1 MDKKGSFK
9 PIIWI
14 MVISLAI
21 AALWDK
27 IPFLKNAVGAL
38 LNPSA
43 GALLNWDLTFG
54 MLIIVFFIAL
64 FTTLIQKYT
73 TDQDALKKLKLNQ
86 KALQKEMKKFRD
98 QPGKMAE
105 LQKQSM
111 AAIPETFK
119 LTSRSIV
126 YTGVPFILLFRW
138 FMDFFDILGDPRF
151 LLGLNWFWFYLI
163 FTMVFSGIL
172 RKYLKVA

>member
-1 MDKKGSFK
+1 MDKKASFK

-21 AALWDK
+21 AFFWDK
-27 IPFLKNAVGAL
+27 IPFLKSSVGAL
-38 LNPSA
+38 LNPTA
-43 GALLNWDLTFG
+43 GALLNWNLTWG
-54 MLIIVFFIAL
+54 MFIIIFVIAL
-64 FTTLIQKYT
+64 LTTLIQKYT
-73 TDQDALKKLKLNQ
+73 TDQEALKKLKVNQ
-86 KALQKEMKKFRD
+86 KALQKEMKKYRD
-98 QPGKMAE
+98 QPAKMTE

-126 YTGVPFILLFRW
+126 YTGIPFILLFRW
-138 FMDFFDILGDPRF
+138 FMDFFAGAGDPRF

-163 FTMVFSGIL
+163 FTMIFSGIL

>member
-27 IPFLKNAVGAL
+27 IPFLKNGVGAL

-43 GALLNWDLTFG
+43 GALLNWDLTWG
-54 MLIIVFFIAL
+54 MVIIVFLIAL
-64 FTTLIQKYT
+64 LTTLIQKYT
-73 TDQDALKKLKLNQ
+73 TDQEALKALKKNQ
-86 KALQKEMKKFRD
+86 KFLQKEMKKFKD
-98 QPGKMAE
+98 MPDKMME

-126 YTGVPFILLFRW
+126 YTGIPFILLFRW
-138 FMDFFDILGDPRF
+138 FMDFFETLGSPVF
-151 LLGLNWFWFYLI
+151 LGFLNWFWFYLI
-163 FTMVFSGIL
+163 FTMIFSGIL

>member
-1 MDKKGSFK
+1 MNKKGSFK
-9 PIIWI
+9 SIIWI

-21 AALWDK
+21 AFFWDK
-27 IPFLKNAVGAL
+27 IPFLKNGVASL
-38 LNPSA
+38 LNPTA
-43 GALLNWDLTFG
+43 GALLTWNLTWG
-54 MLIIVFFIAL
+54 MMIIVFFIAL
-64 FTTLIQKYT
+64 LTTLIQKYT
-73 TDQDALKKLKLNQ
+73 TDQEALKKLKINQ

-98 QPGKMAE
+98 QPTKMAE

-138 FMDFFDILGDPRF
+138 FMDFFIILGDPRF
-151 LLGLNWFWFYLI
+151 LGFLNWFWFYLI
-163 FTMVFSGIL
+163 FTMVFSGVL

>member
-21 AALWDK
+21 AFFWDK
-27 IPFLKNAVGAL
+27 IPFLKNSVDAL
-38 LNPSA
+38 LSPTA
-43 GALLNWDLTFG
+43 GALLTWNLTYG
-54 MLIIVFFIAL
+54 MLIIVFLIAL
-64 FTTLIQKYT
+64 LTTLIQKYT
-73 TDQDALKKLKLNQ
+73 TDQEALRKLKINQ
-86 KALQKEMKKFRD
+86 KSLQAEMKKYRD
-98 QPGKMAE
+98 QPTKMAE

-138 FMDFFDILGDPRF
+138 FMDFFETSGNAVFLGF
-151 LLGLNWFWFYLI
+151 LNWFWFYLI
-163 FTMVFSGIL
+163 FTMIFSGIL